1 MLASGERTGSGLW
14 MWLLAG
20 CLTLCMSSAG
30 VAQQAAAR
38 VIVSTVT
45 TQALP
50 YSIEALGTARANES
64 VEITSKVSEVVAS
77 IHFTEGQAVQAGQVL
92 VELASEEIRA
102 ELAVAQANAAESRSQ
117 YERGLGLSK
126 TRTISPSELQQL
138 QAIMDANEARVKAA
152 QARLAN
158 YRIRAPFAGRV
169 GLRRV
174 SPGGLVSPGA
184 VITTLD
190 DLSVIKLDFEVPEA
204 VLSSM
209 QRGLVIQARSVAYPD
224 QAFAGTVAS
233 IDTRVDPVT
242 RSVAVRALLPNEAG
256 LLKPGMF
263 LHVTVLHSEADALVI
278 AEGALVPVQ
287 DRQYVYVVE
296 DGMVRQRQVRIG
308 RRSPGRVEV
317 SEGLRAGEIIVV
329 EGTQSLRDGMT
340 VEIVERREVPES
352 S

>member
-1 MLASGERTGSGLW
+1 MISQAL
-14 MWLLAG
+14 
-20 CLTLCMSSAG
+20 
-30 VAQQAAAR
+30 AQQAGVR
-38 VIVSTVT
+38 VIVSKAATRP
-45 TQALP
+45 LP
-50 YSIEALGTARANES
+50 FSIEALGTARANES

-77 IHFTEGQAVQAGQVL
+77 IHFTEGQAVEAGQVL
-92 VELASEEIRA
+92 VELASEELRA

-152 QARLAN
+152 QARLEN
-158 YRIRAPFAGRV
+158 YKIRAPFAGRV

-190 DLSVIKLDFEVPEA
+190 DLSVIKLDFEVPET
-204 VLSSM
+204 VLASM
-209 QRGLVIQARSVAYPD
+209 QRGLVIQASSVAYPD
-224 QAFAGTVAS
+224 ETFAGTVAS

-242 RSVAVRALLPNEAG
+242 RSVAVRALVPNQAG

-263 LHVTVLHSEADALVI
+263 LHVTVLHSDADALVI
-278 AEGALVPVQ
+278 EEGAMVPVQ

-296 DGMVRQRQVRIG
+296 DGIARQRQVRIG

-317 SEGLRAGEIIVV
+317 TEGLQAGEVIVV
-329 EGTQSLRDGMT
+329 EGTQSLRDGAP
-340 VEIVERREVPES
+340 VEIVESRDLVES
-352 S
+352 N